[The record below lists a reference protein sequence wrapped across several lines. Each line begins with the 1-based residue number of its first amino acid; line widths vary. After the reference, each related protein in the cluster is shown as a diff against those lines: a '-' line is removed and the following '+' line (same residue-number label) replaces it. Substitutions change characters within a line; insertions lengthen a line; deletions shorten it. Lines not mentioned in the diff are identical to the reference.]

1 MTMVPPDQ
9 IGIPLTAAGLYW
21 QQSKWNGRKTV
32 PVILEL
38 FDSNTLRLGMAD
50 GIIFAVPAT
59 SVQAKFSITNILHL
73 TVNGEKYA
81 ISGIGTS
88 LSPEFPPVMVDY
100 LQRTAGEIANRHGEN
115 PADQNY
121 VTLLQVARG
130 SVFRFGAEASAKMA
144 ADGAAA
150 KEAIDPWRQ
159 ILASAG
165 AQIA

>member
-9 IGIPLTAAGLYW
+9 IGAPLTAAGLYW
-21 QQSKWNGRKTV
+21 QQSRWNGRKTV

-38 FDSNTLRLGMAD
+38 FDSNTLRLGVAD
-50 GIIFAVPAT
+50 GILFAVPAS
-59 SVQAKFSITNILHL
+59 SVQAKFSVINVLHL
-73 TVNGEKYA
+73 TVNGQKYA

-88 LSPEFPPVMVDY
+88 LSPEFPPVMIDY

-115 PADQNY
+115 AANQDH
-121 VTLLQVARG
+121 VTLLQVTRG

-150 KEAIDPWRQ
+150 KEAIDPWRE
-159 ILASAG
+159 ILTAAG
-165 AQIA
+165 AQVG